1 MSIILLPPQYFV
13 VNKAEM
19 TQNRDPNDLFGTIN
33 PITITPCDM
42 YGDKLILISKQC
54 SSLLKYTTW

>member
-19 TQNRDPNDLFGTIN
+19 TQNRDLNDLFGTIN
-33 PITITPCDM
+33 RIKITHVTCM
-42 YGDKLILISKQC
+42 VISL
-54 SSLLKYTTW
+54 S

>member
-19 TQNRDPNDLFGTIN
+19 TQNRDPNDLFGTMN
-33 PITITPCDM
+33 PIKIRPCDM
-42 YGDKLILISKQC
+42 SGDELILILKQC
-54 SSLLKYTTW
+54 S